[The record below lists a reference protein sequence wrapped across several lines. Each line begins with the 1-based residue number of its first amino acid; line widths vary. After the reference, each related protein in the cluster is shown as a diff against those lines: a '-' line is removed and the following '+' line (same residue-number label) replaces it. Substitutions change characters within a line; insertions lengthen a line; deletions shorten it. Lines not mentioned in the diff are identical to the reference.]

1 MPEREIDGHVSLKSP
16 PLSGDTP
23 SSAVATTL
31 YVATAVNAAIGILN
45 QSDTSLVASI
55 NANSLAISNEVTA
68 RKQAISDLV
77 GGAPELLDTLKEIAN
92 ALGDDTNLSVTL
104 KNSINSISV
113 AVVNETSRALVA
125 EASLSS
131 YVANVSGA
139 LEDETSRA
147 MAAEDSLEDSLSSNI
162 ANVSG
167 AVVTET
173 FRAMA
178 AEASLSSNIANVSG
192 AVVTETFRAMAA
204 EASLSSNVANV
215 SGAVVTETFRAM
227 AAEASLSSNVANVS
241 GAVVNENS
249 RALVAEASLSSY
261 VANVSGAVVNEN
273 SRALAAE
280 IVLTSSVST
289 VSAAV
294 VSEKSRAEAAE
305 GVLTSSKAS
314 LSGANFTG
322 AVSAPY
328 IKYSNAIS
336 ISGDTNVTYTAAQ
349 IKSGFIDR
357 TPSGDSTDI
366 FAPAELTSWLNTSG
380 DNFSLTINNNSAYI
394 ITLNKTGSVSFSGE
408 TPVLRSW
415 TSGTFLISCT
425 GSGSWAIYSTGER
438 QLKNMLEGYQELPFP
453 SGGNTSVNLSYL
465 QDKKLVIDGDSDNYY
480 SFQVTSDITLANGDF
495 QHVFARTSESK
506 INISASTLNTTL
518 DSYFNKLP
526 NAIFNKIVINS
537 SLEANASQINNKNI
551 SGNGSVKIYAL
562 DSTPEVDLS
571 GIVSNGTVTM
581 YLTKNTTL
589 TSAAILPGVASIL
602 DGAYKL
608 IVNNANTISHAV
620 TVPSGATLEGSAAF
634 LSGKTINGAGS
645 VIITDVDANTNLA
658 NISVG
663 VKSVKFIE
671 DVTYSVNLSGWSV
684 EVASGKTL
692 TVSAANISGVRVSGL
707 GSVNVTAMAADTNL
721 ANISVSGTK
730 TAQFA
735 ASVTYGASLSGWAVT
750 VASGNTLTISA
761 AYISGVS
768 VSGVGSVTVSDAILS
783 GQAFGGLPSSG
794 TVFNA
799 GGVADTAMPPTFVTN
814 AGLSITAA
822 VANGKTITGSGVVT
836 VSEAISSAQ
845 AFGGLPNATVFSLG
859 GVNTASMPSSF
870 VTNAALS
877 ISAAVASGKT
887 VTGLGPIV
895 LTSVIAEGQTFD
907 GLTCSGSITF
917 VGGVNPA
924 SMPAT
929 FVNNAGLSIAASV
942 LSGKTVTGLGPIV
955 LTSAIEEGQRFAG
968 LTGSGQY
975 YSITFVG
982 GVNPASMPATFVNN
996 AGLSIAASVLSDKTV
1011 TGLGPIVL
1019 TSVIAEGQRFAGLTG
1034 SGQYYSIT
1042 FVGGVNPASM
1052 PATFVNNDTLRI
1064 AASVLSGK
1072 TVTGLGP
1079 IVLTSEVAQGQRFA
1093 GLTGSGQHY
1102 SITFVGGVNPASMPS
1117 SFVTNSAL
1125 SIKAAVANGK
1135 TITVTDL
1142 GVVTVSDAILL
1153 EQAFGG
1159 LPNAT
1164 VFSLG
1169 GVASE
1174 NEMPSSFVTNAA
1186 LSITAAV
1193 ADGKT
1198 ITGLGVVTVSDAISS
1213 AQAFSGLPNAT
1224 VFSLGGV
1231 NPASMPSSFVT
1242 NAALSISA
1250 AVASGKTITG
1260 LGVITVSD
1268 AILSTQAFDGLPNA
1282 TVFSGGVASATT
1294 MPSSFVTNAALSIK
1308 AAVASSKTI
1317 TVTGLGRVTVSDAIL
1332 SGQAF
1337 SGLPNATVF
1346 SLGGVADTAMP
1357 SSFVTNSALYI
1368 KAAVANGKTITV
1380 TGLGVVNVSDAILL
1394 EQAFGGL
1401 PNATVFSLGGVASEN
1416 EMPSSFVTNAALSI
1430 TAAVADGKTITGLG
1444 VVTVSDAISS
1454 AQAFDGLPSGTIFSL
1469 GGVADVTMPSSF
1481 VTNADLN
1488 ITAAAANGK
1497 TITGSGVVTV
1507 SDAISSAQAFGGL
1520 PSSGT
1525 VFNAGG
1531 VASATAMPPAFVT
1544 NAALSITAAIASS
1557 KTITGSGVVT
1567 VSDAISSSQNFS
1579 GLPNA
1584 TVFSGGVASATAM
1597 PSSFVTN
1604 AALSIKAAVANGK
1617 TITGSGVITVSDA
1630 ILSTQAFGGL
1640 PNATVFSLGG
1650 VASATAMPSSFVTNE
1665 TLSITAAV
1673 ATGKTITGL
1682 GVVNVTALNAT
1693 PAAVLSGITA
1703 TGVVTVLMGANTTLT
1718 TAARFPAFGSNLDGA
1733 YKLTI
1738 ASAANFSQVTVRSGA
1753 TIEGDA
1759 AYLTG
1764 LTINGAGNVT
1774 VNAMAAA
1781 TVLSNIT
1788 ASGTKTANFSTGLQ
1802 YSASLYGWNVTIA
1815 SATSLNINADYIS
1828 GVSVSGNGAIIIQN
1842 VNANTDLSKIT
1853 LSGSKNA
1860 IFDSNVTYGAS
1871 LLLWN
1876 FEVNSGKTLTIDAAY
1891 ISGANASNTG
1901 SIIVNNMGAATDLSR
1916 IGLGGT
1922 KTAKFS
1928 SNITYSASLSGWVVE
1943 VASTK
1948 TLTITAA
1955 YISGVNVTGDGAVTV
1970 STAILSTQ
1978 NFSGFP
1984 SNTVFAFGGV
1994 ASATA
1999 MPSSFVTNAALS
2011 ITAAVANGKTIT
2023 GSGVVT
2029 VSDGIFSGQ
2038 AFGGLP
2044 SGTIFSEGGVLP
2056 ASMPSSFVT
2065 AGLTIFAAV
2074 ASGKTITGSGVITVA
2089 DAILATQA
2097 FGGLP
2102 SGTIFQAGGVA
2113 STTAMP
2119 SSFVTNEALSIKAAI
2134 ASGKT
2139 ITGLGVITVSDAILS
2154 AQAFSGLPSG
2164 TVFSGGVASATEM
2177 PSSFV
2182 TNAALSITAAVA
2194 DGKTITGSGVVTVNN
2209 KITGTQNF
2217 SGLPNGTEFTGGSGS
2232 ASISF
2237 NGNFPPAS
2245 FIFGGTVSYYVTVAS
2260 VVGKGITGA
2269 GNILITN
2276 WAGVNTGDFSNID
2289 VNNLTYL
2296 IDSNVS
2302 AFSGKLKN
2310 NSDTINLSVK
2320 LSITFS
2326 IAHDNIIEVSRY
2338 GDSGLPAV
2346 IVTKIGSGTLTLLY
2360 LDGTRVV
2367 SDASTNNPY
2376 FTDTRLS
2383 TLLSL
2388 PSTTEY
2394 RLTKSNGTIQ
2404 INTVV

>member
-215 SGAVVTETFRAM
+215 SGAVVNENSRALV
-227 AAEASLSSNVANVS
+227 AEASLSSYVANVS

-261 VANVSGAVVNEN
+261 VANVSGAVVNENSRALAAEIVLTSSVSTVSAAVVSENSRALAAEASLTSSVSTVSAAVVSEN

-887 VTGLGPIV
+887 
-895 LTSVIAEGQTFD
+895 
-907 GLTCSGSITF
+907 
-917 VGGVNPA
+917 
-924 SMPAT
+924 
-929 FVNNAGLSIAASV
+929 
-942 LSGKTVTGLGPIV
+942 
-955 LTSAIEEGQRFAG
+955 
-968 LTGSGQY
+968 
-975 YSITFVG
+975 
-982 GVNPASMPATFVNN
+982 
-996 AGLSIAASVLSDKTV
+996 
-1011 TGLGPIVL
+1011 
-1019 TSVIAEGQRFAGLTG
+1019 
-1034 SGQYYSIT
+1034 
-1042 FVGGVNPASM
+1042 
-1052 PATFVNNDTLRI
+1052 
-1064 AASVLSGK
+1064 
-1072 TVTGLGP
+1072 
-1079 IVLTSEVAQGQRFA
+1079 
-1093 GLTGSGQHY
+1093 
-1102 SITFVGGVNPASMPS
+1102 
-1117 SFVTNSAL
+1117 
-1125 SIKAAVANGK
+1125 
-1135 TITVTDL
+1135 
-1142 GVVTVSDAILL
+1142 
-1153 EQAFGG
+1153 
-1159 LPNAT
+1159 
-1164 VFSLG
+1164 
-1169 GVASE
+1169 
-1174 NEMPSSFVTNAA
+1174 
-1186 LSITAAV
+1186 
-1193 ADGKT
+1193 
-1198 ITGLGVVTVSDAISS
+1198 
-1213 AQAFSGLPNAT
+1213 
-1224 VFSLGGV
+1224 
-1231 NPASMPSSFVT
+1231 
-1242 NAALSISA
+1242 
-1250 AVASGKTITG
+1250 ITG

-1380 TGLGVVNVSDAILL
+1380 TDLGVVTVSDAILL

>member
-178 AEASLSSNIANVSG
+178 AEASLSSN
-192 AVVTETFRAMAA
+192 
-204 EASLSSNVANV
+204 
-215 SGAVVTETFRAM
+215 
-227 AAEASLSSNVANVS
+227 
-241 GAVVNENS
+241 
-249 RALVAEASLSSY
+249 

-929 FVNNAGLSIAASV
+929 FVNNAGLS
-942 LSGKTVTGLGPIV
+942 
-955 LTSAIEEGQRFAG
+955 
-968 LTGSGQY
+968 
-975 YSITFVG
+975 
-982 GVNPASMPATFVNN
+982 
-996 AGLSIAASVLSDKTV
+996 
-1011 TGLGPIVL
+1011 
-1019 TSVIAEGQRFAGLTG
+1019 
-1034 SGQYYSIT
+1034 
-1042 FVGGVNPASM
+1042 
-1052 PATFVNNDTLRI
+1052 I